1 MFQAIL
7 FFTYDFAK
15 NKEYKYNRN
24 RLRF

>member
-7 FFTYDFAK
+7 FFTYDFEK
-15 NKEYKYNRN
+15 NKGYEYNRN